1 MEKNAE
7 QKKQNDRFSKV
18 DLKRFL
24 RNSLLLSLINFVIL
38 LALFYYGESN
48 ILKVRKEG
56 LEKRIQAT
64 LQIEHDLLGNEF
76 DYVISDIAYLKD
88 AYQDYLQ
95 TPEGIEYAEK
105 EWTIF
110 SDKKKIYDQIRFLD
124 TKGNE
129 VIRINY
135 GEDGAYPVD
144 KADLQNKADRYYFT
158 ESIGLNPGQYYIS
171 KLDLNVEQGEVEVPY
186 KPMIRICTPAYNSAN
201 VLLGVIVF
209 NYKAENL
216 LQSFERIT
224 LADTANHYLLNPSGY
239 WLSSSD
245 TSQEWTFM
253 FPDKQDIS
261 FKNLY
266 PEEWEAIQDDQLD
279 SEKHLQYTDN
289 GLFAYIKIRF
299 NEKMINNQTMVE
311 ENRFVLQEGEWTLV
325 THVDRDGAD
334 SVVIGASVFK
344 TALFVINKYLLIFIL
359 FVGVS
364 FLITYLLCNM
374 RRARKRLLFFSSYDT
389 MTEVYN
395 RRAGLEK
402 LKEKLENK
410 DRRKKPI
417 TIMFVDV
424 NGLKQVNDVFGHE
437 AGDGLILAVT
447 KIIKEE
453 IRKEDFVVR
462 MGGDEFLISLC
473 ETDEKLAE
481 NLWQRIVERFDQIN
495 KTEEHPYIISV
506 SHGTAA
512 FDRDKETTMDA
523 LIQKA
528 DEAMYAEKRKIKK
541 GLQIIRNQ

>member
-395 RRAGLEK
+395 RRAG
-402 LKEKLENK
+402 
-410 DRRKKPI
+410 
-417 TIMFVDV
+417 
-424 NGLKQVNDVFGHE
+424 
-437 AGDGLILAVT
+437 
-447 KIIKEE
+447 
-453 IRKEDFVVR
+453 
-462 MGGDEFLISLC
+462 
-473 ETDEKLAE
+473 
-481 NLWQRIVERFDQIN
+481 
-495 KTEEHPYIISV
+495 
-506 SHGTAA
+506 
-512 FDRDKETTMDA
+512 
-523 LIQKA
+523 
-528 DEAMYAEKRKIKK
+528 
-541 GLQIIRNQ
+541 